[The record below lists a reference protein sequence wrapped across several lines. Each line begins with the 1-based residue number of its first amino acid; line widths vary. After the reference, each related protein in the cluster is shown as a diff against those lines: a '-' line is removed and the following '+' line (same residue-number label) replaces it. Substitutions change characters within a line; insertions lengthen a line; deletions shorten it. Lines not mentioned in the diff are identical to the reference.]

1 MTIRSIALKNFL
13 SFGPMAE
20 PLELRSL
27 NVVIGPNGSGKSN
40 LMEAFELLRSAPLQL
55 VAPIREGGGVEEWI
69 WKGGD
74 AQSRPAAS
82 VEVLVDYPPYER
94 SLRYRLAFSAVGQR
108 FEIDDEVLENECCDD
123 PQRHPQPFFYYRFNG
138 GRPLLS
144 VSGLEDRRELRKE
157 EIDLERSILAQR
169 RDPDHYPELTWLA
182 DRLGAMRLYRDWNF
196 GRYTPPR
203 LPQRADGPNRYL
215 EPDAG
220 NLALVLSRFS
230 EDLSVK
236 KLLLDWLRRLYE
248 GIEDFYVS
256 IAGGTV
262 QVFFREWG
270 RPIPA
275 TRLSDG
281 TLRYLCLLA
290 ILLNPEVPP
299 FVCIEEPEL
308 GLHPD
313 MLPDVAELLRM
324 ASNKTQILV
333 TTHSSAL
340 VDALSDTPDS
350 IVVAERLEGTTAL
363 QRLEKEKLALWLE
376 KYSLG
381 ELWIRGEIGGMRW

>member
-1 MTIRSIALKNFL
+1 MAMTNTIRSIALKNFL
-13 SFGPMAE
+13 SFGPMTE

-40 LMEAFELLRSAPLQL
+40 LMEAFELLRSAPSQL

-69 WKGGD
+69 WKGENS
-74 AQSRPAAS
+74 QFRPAAS
-82 VEVLVDYPPYER
+82 VEVLVYYPPYAR

-108 FEIDDEVLENECCDD
+108 FEINDEVLENECCDN
-123 PQRHPQPFFYYRFNG
+123 PQHHSQPFFYYRFNG

-144 VSGLEDRRELRKE
+144 VSKYREDRKELPKEPHRELRKE
-157 EIDLERSILAQR
+157 DIDLERSILAQR

-182 DRLGAMRLYRDWNF
+182 DMLGAMRLYRDWNF
-196 GRYTPPR
+196 GRYTSPR
-203 LPQRADGPNRYL
+203 LPQRTDGPNRYL

-340 VDALSDTPDS
+340 VDALSDMPDS
-350 IVVAERLEGTTAL
+350 VVVAERLEGTTAL
-363 QRLEKEKLALWLE
+363 QRLEKEKLALWL
-376 KYSLG
+376 
-381 ELWIRGEIGGMRW
+381 

>member
-182 DRLGAMRLYRDWNF
+182 DMLGAMRLYRDWNF